1 LGVVDTRERG
11 VEEVRKRFAELALGL
26 GLVGFAIMVL
36 PGLALLFAY
45 IALVLGSF
53 SFLRAGLRPSTL
65 SARSVATAM
74 FLTSAMVWPL
84 AKPMDLDTPQT
95 EANADARVI
104 GVIQSVHDAQVN
116 YVVENGYFDSLE
128 CLLQASCIPGT
139 PYPPRYLSADVLRS
153 TQTTGYRY
161 QLIAGPRA
169 HARASEPVSPTATT
183 SYAMVATPV
192 GPHDTLLRS
201 FCGDATGHI
210 YYRLDGKSPLVEGG
224 RCVDRER
231 QIR

>member
-1 LGVVDTRERG
+1 M
-11 VEEVRKRFAELALGL
+11 RKRFAELAVGL
-26 GLVGFAIMVL
+26 GLVAFAIMVL

-45 IALVLGSF
+45 IALVLGSL
-53 SFLRAGLRPSTL
+53 SFLRAGLRPSAL
-65 SARSVATAM
+65 SARSVATAI

-95 EANADARVI
+95 EASADARVI
-104 GVIQSVHDAQVN
+104 GVIQAVHDAQVN

-139 PYPPRYLSADVLRS
+139 PYPPRYLSADVVRS

-169 HARASEPVSPTATT
+169 HATR
-183 SYAMVATPV
+183 
-192 GPHDTLLRS
+192 R
-201 FCGDATGHI
+201 
-210 YYRLDGKSPLVEGG
+210 
-224 RCVDRER
+224 
-231 QIR
+231 

>member
-1 LGVVDTRERG
+1 
-11 VEEVRKRFAELALGL
+11 VRKRFAELAIGF

-45 IALVLGSF
+45 IALVLGSL
-53 SFLRAGLRPSTL
+53 SFLRAGFRPSAL
-65 SARSVATAM
+65 SARSLATAI

-95 EANADARVI
+95 EVAVDHRVI
-104 GVIQSVHDAQVN
+104 GVIQAVHDAQTN

-153 TQTTGYRY
+153 TQMTGYRY
-161 QLIAGPRA
+161 QLISGPRA
-169 HARASEPVSPTATT
+169 HPRAAEPMSPTATT
-183 SYAMVATPV
+183 SYAMIATPL
-192 GPHDTLLRS
+192 GEHDQPIRS

-210 YYRLDGKSPLVEGG
+210 YYRLDGKAPLVEGG

>member
-1 LGVVDTRERG
+1 L
-11 VEEVRKRFAELALGL
+11 AELAAGL
-26 GLVGFAIMVL
+26 GLVAFAIMVL

-53 SFLRAGLRPSTL
+53 SFLRAGLRPSAL
-65 SARSVATAM
+65 SARSVATAI

-95 EANADARVI
+95 EAAADSRVV
-104 GVIQSVHDAQVN
+104 GVIQAVHDAQVN
-116 YVVENGYFDSLE
+116 YVFENGYFDSLE

-139 PYPPRYLSADVLRS
+139 PYPPRYLSADVLRL

-169 HARASEPVSPTATT
+169 HAKASEPISPTATS
-183 SYAMVATPV
+183 SYAMVATPL
-192 GPHDTLLRS
+192 GAHDKPLRS

-210 YYRLDGKSPLVEGG
+210 YYRLDGKPPLVEGG

-231 QIR
+231 QLR

>member
-1 LGVVDTRERG
+1 
-11 VEEVRKRFAELALGL
+11 
-26 GLVGFAIMVL
+26 M
-36 PGLALLFAY
+36 
-45 IALVLGSF
+45 
-53 SFLRAGLRPSTL
+53 
-65 SARSVATAM
+65 
-74 FLTSAMVWPL
+74 
-84 AKPMDLDTPQT
+84 
-95 EANADARVI
+95 
-104 GVIQSVHDAQVN
+104 IQAVHDAQAN

-139 PYPPRYLSADVLRS
+139 PYPPRYLSADVVRS

-169 HARASEPVSPTATT
+169 HSRAGEPISPTATT
-183 SYAMVATPV
+183 SYAMTATPLA
-192 GPHDTLLRS
+192 PHDTRLRS

-210 YYRLDGKSPLVEGG
+210 YYRLDGKPALVEGG